1 MSALARFQA
10 EFLAALFD
18 PVELAAS
25 PGLEAYRRNVFANLH
40 DALASTYPVVRR
52 LVGEPF
58 FREAVRCCA
67 RAHPSTSGDLHE
79 YGEDF
84 AAFLATYPHANGLPY
99 LADVARLEW
108 AVHESFMAADAAGLD
123 FTRLA
128 QVDPECYPRL
138 RLRLHPAV
146 RMVGSEHPVLA
157 IWDANQSDRDGTL
170 EGGTGAQ
177 RVLVRR
183 DGEVARPTSIT
194 EQEFGL
200 LRALEAGAT
209 LEDAGDPR
217 LLARFSALR
226 VFADFA
232 LDGAA

>member
-10 EFLAALFD
+10 EFLATLFD
-18 PVELAAS
+18 PVEPAAY

-52 LVGEPF
+52 LVGETF
-58 FREAVRCCA
+58 FREAARCCA

-84 AAFLATYPHANGLPY
+84 AAFLAAYPHADGLLY

-108 AVHESFMAADAAGLD
+108 AVHESLMATDAAGLD
-123 FTRLA
+123 YTRLA
-128 QVDPECYPRL
+128 EVDPECYPRL

-146 RMVGSEHPVLA
+146 RMVGSDHPVLA

-183 DGEVARPTSIT
+183 EGVLARPTSIT

-200 LRALEAGAT
+200 LRAIEAGAT
-209 LEDAGDPR
+209 LEDAGDSQLLER
-217 LLARFSALR
+217 LAALR
-226 VFADFA
+226 VFADFT
-232 LDGAA
+232 LDCPA